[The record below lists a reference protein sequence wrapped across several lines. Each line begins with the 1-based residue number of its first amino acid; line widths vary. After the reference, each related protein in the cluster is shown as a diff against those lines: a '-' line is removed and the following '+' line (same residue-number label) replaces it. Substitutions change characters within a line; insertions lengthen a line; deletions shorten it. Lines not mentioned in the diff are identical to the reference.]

1 MLWWFYDQH
10 RATSSISPRW
20 RWLVAIC
27 SGFLHDATSISHSC
41 LAGHNVFTIIADYS
55 SLYHLLTC
63 NPRRP
68 IFRSISSFN
77 HEITCRIIF
86 YHTFLG
92 LKLFSA
98 YFWSKSTKAVFHLN
112 YFSTERIKNRK
123 DVERQIRQLW
133 SWSQDLRIVSG
144 RPTELPWCDSSLYHQ
159 RGNYHG
165 ATAAAAVNVFFTN
178 YLTVSSWRTA
188 FDNSAGRC
196 WTSAFQSVPSLIST
210 FMQTTS
216 FFQA

>member
-1 MLWWFYDQH
+1 MLSWFYDQH

-68 IFRSISSFN
+68 IFRSISSFD

-98 YFWSKSTKAVFHLN
+98 YFWSKSTEAVFHLN

-133 SWSQDLRIVSG
+133 SRSQDLRIVS
-144 RPTELPWCDSSLYHQ
+144 
-159 RGNYHG
+159 
-165 ATAAAAVNVFFTN
+165 
-178 YLTVSSWRTA
+178 RTA
-188 FDNSAGRC
+188 VY
-196 WTSAFQSVPSLIST
+196 Q
-210 FMQTTS
+210 
-216 FFQA
+216 